1 MTTTED
7 FTLLDDVYVSSHYM
21 WALFLVNNELLP
33 TVCCHLQQHLKS
45 VVPFWTWGVTS
56 SLHVSSRTLLQ
67 LPNTELKEDTSLIP
81 GWEKNEDICQY
92 HVQFQEAVEIRH
104 MVLFMIIW
112 KDSVSEDT
120 RTASCQCGT
129 RRDDAGSEAHHNPSQ
144 KTQISGAGYLQELF
158 HMDLNSHVKLCKGP
172 STTLTWRCWRQL
184 SFPEEGK
191 YYPSTLGLILEKK
204 DTALLYIPIILVTA

>member
-1 MTTTED
+1 MLKLVKLVSPTLVQNGLNTKNIYRFTNYTCFDWALMTTTED

-112 KDSVSEDT
+112 KILFQRTQGQLLVSVVLEEMT
-120 RTASCQCGT
+120 QALKLITIHP
-129 RRDDAGSEAHHNPSQ
+129 RRHKSQ
-144 KTQISGAGYLQELF
+144 G
-158 HMDLNSHVKLCKGP
+158 
-172 STTLTWRCWRQL
+172 
-184 SFPEEGK
+184 
-191 YYPSTLGLILEKK
+191 
-204 DTALLYIPIILVTA
+204 LVTFKSYFIWI

>member
-1 MTTTED
+1 M
-7 FTLLDDVYVSSHYM
+7 
-21 WALFLVNNELLP
+21 
-33 TVCCHLQQHLKS
+33 
-45 VVPFWTWGVTS
+45 
-56 SLHVSSRTLLQ
+56 SSRTLLQ
-67 LPNTELKEDTSLIP
+67 LPNTESKEDTSLILRR
-81 GWEKNEDICQY
+81 EKNKDICHY

-104 MVLFMIIW
+104 MVLFTIIW
-112 KDSVSEDT
+112 KDSIAEDT

-129 RRDDAGSEAHHNPSQ
+129 GRDDSGSEAHHNPSQ
-144 KTQISGAGYLQELF
+144 KTQISGSGCLQELF

-172 STTLTWRCWRQL
+172 STTLAWRCWRQF